1 MKTLAVSILL
11 LICLM
16 AASALILGDS
26 KAQTNTGNL
35 GSSSTEVA
43 QVQVGVYIIDIQSIN
58 LADSN
63 YQLDFY
69 LWFNYKATQ
78 INASEVSQF
87 EFVNGQPTIKQISAS
102 DGYIEYRVT
111 GTFLKT
117 FDFTNYPFE
126 SHTLYIELE
135 HDNLDN
141 SQLVYTIDPTTTIES
156 TAGLAVWNTGSL
168 SSQTAVHSYGDQSF
182 SRPEFDITIGR
193 PIISGVIK
201 SVLPISIITGISL
214 LAFALAAEDYSQ
226 KMALGIT
233 TLLSATAFH
242 LSLISGIPPTGYL
255 TLADRMMIGVYIL
268 FLYNIGSAVYLMTLA
283 RKGKKE
289 QATAYNRKSQIFL
302 PIAIAAVLVM
312 IALV

>member
-1 MKTLAVSILL
+1 MKKLATAILM
-11 LICLM
+11 LICL
-16 AASALILGDS
+16 AVASALLFGVTCAETNS
-26 KAQTNTGNL
+26 KD
-35 GSSSTEVA
+35 SSSNSSGAV
-43 QVQVGVYIIDIQSIN
+43 QVQIGVYIIDIQSIN

-69 LWFNYKATQ
+69 LWFNYNQAQ
-78 INASEVSQF
+78 INTSEVNQF
-87 EFVNGQPTIKQISAS
+87 EFVNGQPTIKQISSS

-135 HDNLDN
+135 HDNLDTT
-141 SQLVYTIDPTTTIES
+141 QLVYTIDPTTTIES
-156 TAGLAVWNTGSL
+156 TAGLAGWNTGSL
-168 SSQTAVHSYGDQSF
+168 STQTLTHSYGDQNF
-182 SRPEFDITIGR
+182 SRPEFEVTISR
-193 PIISGVIK
+193 PLISGFIK
-201 SVLPISIITGISL
+201 SVLPVSIITGISL

-289 QATAYNRKSQIFL
+289 QATAFNRKSQIFL
-302 PIAIAAVLVM
+302 PIAIVAVLVM
-312 IALV
+312 IVLV